1 MPRAPGPGRVWA
13 GNRSGRQRKTAAVKG
28 RAMKKLLVLSGLV
41 AVLSFAVVSSSSG
54 APASSFTVSSVF
66 PIDLAVFVPCANG
79 GVGEDVLLSGNLH
92 DLIHVTVN
100 DNSVHVKTHDQPQG
114 ISGTG
119 VVTGDK
125 YQATGVTQDEFNT
138 SFGVEETF
146 INNFRII
153 GQAPETTSSCTRTS
167 TSRLTRTER

>member
-1 MPRAPGPGRVWA
+1 
-13 GNRSGRQRKTAAVKG
+13 
-28 RAMKKLLVLSGLV
+28 MKKLLVLSGLV
-41 AVLSFAVVSSSSG
+41 TVLSFAVVSSSSG
-54 APASSFTVSSVF
+54 APASSFTVNSVF

-100 DNSVHVKTHDQPQG
+100 DNSLHVKTLDQPQG

-125 YQATGVTQDEFNT
+125 YQGTGVTQDEFNT
-138 SFGVEETF
+138 SFGMEETF

-153 GQAPETTSSCTRTS
+153 GQGPGNNFLVHENFHITINANGTVTVFHDNFTVDCK
-167 TSRLTRTER
+167 

>member
-1 MPRAPGPGRVWA
+1 
-13 GNRSGRQRKTAAVKG
+13 
-28 RAMKKLLVLSGLV
+28 MKKLLVLSGLV
-41 AVLSFAVVSSSSG
+41 TVLSFAVVSSSSG
-54 APASSFTVSSVF
+54 APASSFTVNSVF

-153 GQAPETTSSCTRTS
+153 GQGPGNNFLVHENFHITINPNGTVTAFHDNFTVDCK
-167 TSRLTRTER
+167 

>member
-1 MPRAPGPGRVWA
+1 
-13 GNRSGRQRKTAAVKG
+13 
-28 RAMKKLLVLSGLV
+28 MKKLLVLSGLV

-100 DNSVHVKTHDQPQG
+100 DNSLHVKTHDQPQG

-138 SFGVEETF
+138 SFGMEETF

-153 GQAPETTSSCTRTS
+153 GQGPGNNFLVHENFHITINANGTVTASHDNFTVDCK
-167 TSRLTRTER
+167 

>member
-1 MPRAPGPGRVWA
+1 
-13 GNRSGRQRKTAAVKG
+13 
-28 RAMKKLLVLSGLV
+28 MKKLLVLSGLV
-41 AVLSFAVVSSSSG
+41 TVLSFAVVSSSSG
-54 APASSFTVSSVF
+54 APASSFTVNSVF

-125 YQATGVTQDEFNT
+125 YQGTGVTQDEFNT
-138 SFGVEETF
+138 SFGMEETF

-153 GQAPETTSSCTRTS
+153 GQGPGNNFLVHENFHITINANGTVTASHDNFTVDCK
-167 TSRLTRTER
+167 